1 MTLQRRV
8 REFLERPV
16 PEDVDYVEESLAERI
31 LNAFAEEG
39 RIDSDPEQLEL
50 LELCLQETRS
60 AQQEG
65 SPARRAWFQES
76 GDLLEAILAETG

>member
-1 MTLQRRV
+1 MTLQTRA

-31 LNAFAEEG
+31 LAAYAEEG

-60 AQQEG
+60 AQEEG
-65 SPARRAWFQES
+65 SAARRAWFKES
-76 GDLLEAILAETG
+76 GDLLEAILAESS